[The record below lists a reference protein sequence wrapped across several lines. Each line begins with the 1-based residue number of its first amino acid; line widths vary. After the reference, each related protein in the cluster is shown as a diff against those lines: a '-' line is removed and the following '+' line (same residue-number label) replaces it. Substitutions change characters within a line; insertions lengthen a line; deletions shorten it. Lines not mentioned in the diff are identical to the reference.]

1 MTDEQN
7 TTQQPTPAPE
17 GQAAPSAAPAQ
28 APQGQQGPGGQGRG
42 GRFGRGG
49 RGGGGGGRGGFG
61 GRGRRPQRPRE
72 KPEFESK
79 TLDLARVSRVT
90 KGGKRFSFRATVV
103 AGDQKGR
110 VGLGIGK
117 GQDVQQSIKKAYNQA
132 RKKMV
137 TVVIV
142 GGTIPYEVRAKFS
155 SAEVVLKPSKG
166 GIKAGGAVRTV
177 AQLAGISA
185 LTGKLLS
192 RTNNKLNIARAT
204 LAALAKLRPVEGY
217 QPPKTKEATKEKD
230 GAAQESPKA

>member
-1 MTDEQN
+1 MTDEQQ
-7 TTQQPTPAPE
+7 TTQQKHDTPSGAPPAPV
-17 GQAAPSAAPAQ
+17 QPASSAEPKAD
-28 APQGQQGPGGQGRG
+28 QGNRGRG
-42 GRFGRGG
+42 GRFGRPGPGG
-49 RGGGGGGRGGFG
+49 RGGRFG

-132 RKKMV
+132 RKKMMNV
-137 TVVIV
+137 IIV
-142 GGTIPYEVRAKFS
+142 GGTIPYQVSAKFS
-155 SAEVVLKPSKG
+155 SAEVILKPSKG

-185 LTGKLLS
+185 LTGKLVS

-204 LAALAKLRPVEGY
+204 IAALAKLRPVPGY
-217 QPPKTKEATKEKD
+217 EPPKPKEAKEGAKPDTKD
-230 GAAQESPKA
+230 GKNESK